1 MRLIKWDEL
10 PDFMKNP
17 EVRRY
22 YEVLEKRKFSFM
34 AKRGFDFLVS
44 LILLGILALPM
55 AMIAFVILI
64 DSKGGIFYRQRRVT
78 SYGKEFMIHKF
89 RTMISNADQIGSLVT
104 VDNDSR
110 ITKVGAFLRK
120 YRLDELPQLF
130 DVIRGNMSFVGTRPE
145 VPRYVKSYTPE
156 MYATL
161 LLPAG
166 ITSEA
171 SIRFRNEAEL
181 LEDCEDVDMIYCK
194 VVLPRKMYY
203 NLKSIEKFSF
213 WGEVKTMIRT
223 VFAVLGKDYENK
235 VETERL

>member
-1 MRLIKWDEL
+1 MHFFKWSEL
-10 PDFMKNP
+10 PADMKIP

-22 YEVLEKRKFSFM
+22 YEILEQRKISLF
-34 AKRGFDFLVS
+34 AKRAFDFCVS
-44 LILLGILALPM
+44 LILIGILSIPM
-55 AMIAFVILI
+55 VLIAAAIVI

-78 SYGKEFMIHKF
+78 SFGREFMIHKF
-89 RTMISNADQIGSLVT
+89 RTMVVDADQIGSLVT
-104 VDNDSR
+104 VDHDWR
-110 ITKVGAFLRK
+110 ITRVGSFLRK

-145 VPRYVKSYTPE
+145 VPRYVKFYTNE
-156 MYATL
+156 MKATL

-181 LEDCEDVDMIYCK
+181 LEECKDVDMVYCN
-194 VVLPRKMYY
+194 VILPKKMAY
-203 NLKSIEKFSF
+203 NLKAIEEFSF
-213 WGEVKTMIRT
+213 WSDIKTMFRT
-223 VFAVLGKDYENK
+223 VFAVLGKNYANE